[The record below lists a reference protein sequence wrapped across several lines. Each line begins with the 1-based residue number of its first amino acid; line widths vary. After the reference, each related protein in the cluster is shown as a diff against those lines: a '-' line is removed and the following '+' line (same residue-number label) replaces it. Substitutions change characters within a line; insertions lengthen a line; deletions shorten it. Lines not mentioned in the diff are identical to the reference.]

1 MHCELVIPGLLASRA
16 RPASLELVAARGRR
30 SKTSPQR
37 LERWLQQAFGLEGP
51 VAAGALSVLGAG
63 GTPGDAIWARADPV
77 HMQVMRDRVVLA
89 PAAAFPLERGDADT
103 LCQAVNAHF
112 AGAIE
117 LRAIDPSRW
126 CARLESEIDAG
137 DEPPLEMAGR
147 EATQRAGD
155 VLLTEI
161 QMLLHNH
168 PVNAARE
175 ARGAPAVNS
184 LWFWG
189 AGRLPGKTQSRW
201 KSVTSEEP
209 LALGLARLASATAR
223 ALPAGA
229 GAWLEQSPHDGRHLL
244 ILDPVVEA
252 LERDWFAPLAAALRD
267 GRVGMLSLHV
277 PDAGFSVETVRGDLR
292 RFWRRPKALALY
304 TA

>member
-1 MHCELVIPGLLASRA
+1 V
-16 RPASLELVAARGRR
+16 
-30 SKTSPQR
+30 
-37 LERWLQQAFGLEGP
+37 ERWLQQAFGLEGRLP
-51 VAAGALSVLGAG
+51 AGALSVLGAG
-63 GTPGDAIWARADPV
+63 GAPGDAIWARADPV
-77 HMQVMRDRVVLA
+77 HMQVMRDRVVMA
-89 PAAAFPLERGDADT
+89 PAAAFPLARGDADT

-161 QMLLHNH
+161 QMLLHSH

-175 ARGAPAVNS
+175 ARGEPAVNS

-189 AGRLPGKTQSRW
+189 AGRLPGRTQSRW
-201 KSVTSEEP
+201 RSVTSEEP
-209 LALGLARLASATAR
+209 LALGLARLAGAAAD

-229 GAWLEQSPHDGRHLL
+229 DAWLEHAATDGRHLV
-244 ILDPVVEA
+244 ILDPAVET
-252 LERDWFAPLAAALRD
+252 LERDWFAPLAAALRA
-267 GRVGMLSLHV
+267 GRVGMLSLHD
-277 PDAGFSVETVRGDLR
+277 PGAGFCVETVRGDLL
-292 RFWRRPKALALY
+292 RFWRRPKALESYA
-304 TA
+304 

>member
-16 RPASLELVAARGRR
+16 RLASLELLAARGRK

-37 LERWLQQAFGLEGP
+37 LERWLQNAFGLEGRLS
-51 VAAGALSVLGAG
+51 AGALSVLGAG
-63 GTPGDAIWARADPV
+63 GAPGDSIWARADPV
-77 HMQVMRDRVVLA
+77 HMQVMRDRVVMA
-89 PAAAFPLERGDADT
+89 PAAAFPLARGDAET
-103 LCQAVNAHF
+103 LCQAIDAHF

-126 CARLESEIDAG
+126 CARLENEIDAG

-161 QMLLHNH
+161 QMLLHSH

-175 ARGAPAVNS
+175 ARGEPAVNS

-189 AGRLPGKTQSRW
+189 VGRLPGRAQGRW
-201 KSVTSEEP
+201 SSVTSEDP
-209 LALGLARLASATAR
+209 VALGLGRLASAAAH
-223 ALPAGA
+223 ALPATA
-229 GAWLEQSPHDGRHLL
+229 GAWLEQSPGDGRHLV
-244 ILDPVVEA
+244 ILDPAVEA
-252 LERDWFAPLAAALRD
+252 LERDWCAPLAAALRA
-267 GRVGMLSLHV
+267 GRIGMLSLHV
-277 PDAGFSVETVRGDLR
+277 PDAGLSVEIVRGDLR
-292 RFWRRPKALALY
+292 RFWRRPKALESYA
-304 TA
+304 

>member
-1 MHCELVIPGLLASRA
+1 
-16 RPASLELVAARGRR
+16 
-30 SKTSPQR
+30 
-37 LERWLQQAFGLEGP
+37 
-51 VAAGALSVLGAG
+51 VLGAG
-63 GTPGDAIWARADPV
+63 GSPGDAIWTRADPV

-137 DEPPLEMAGR
+137 DEPPFEMAGR
-147 EATQRAGD
+147 EATKRAGD

-161 QMLLHNH
+161 QMLLHGH
-168 PVNAARE
+168 PVNEARE
-175 ARGAPAVNS
+175 ARGEPAVNS

-189 AGRLPGKTQSRW
+189 AGRLPDKPQGRW
-201 KSVTSEEP
+201 KSVTSADP
-209 LALGLARLASATAR
+209 LALGLARLANAAAG
-223 ALPAGA
+223 ALPANA
-229 GAWLEQSPHDGRHLL
+229 DAWLEQSPQDGRHLI
-244 ILDPVVEA
+244 ILDPAIEA
-252 LERDWFAPLAAALRD
+252 LERDWFAPLAAALRA
-267 GRVGMLSLHV
+267 RRIGMLSLHV

-292 RFWRRPKALALY
+292 RFWRRPKALVLY
-304 TA
+304 T

>member
-1 MHCELVIPGLLASRA
+1 MHCELVVPGLLASGA
-16 RPASLELVAARGRR
+16 RPASLELLVARGRR
-30 SKTSPQR
+30 KKGPPQR
-37 LERWLQQAFGLEGP
+37 LERWLQQAFGLEGRL
-51 VAAGALSVLGAG
+51 AAGALSVLGAG
-63 GTPGDAIWARADPV
+63 GAPGDAIWTRADPV

-103 LCQAVNAHF
+103 LCQAINAHF

-161 QMLLHNH
+161 QMLLHSH

-175 ARGAPAVNS
+175 ARGQPAVNS

-189 AGRLPGKTQSRW
+189 SGRLPGKTQSRW

-209 LALGLARLASATAR
+209 LALGLARLASVTAR
-223 ALPAGA
+223 ALPASA
-229 GAWLEQSPHDGRHLL
+229 GAWLEQLPQEGRHLA
-244 ILDPVVEA
+244 ILDPALEA
-252 LERDWFAPLAAALRD
+252 LERDWFAPLAVALRA
-267 GRVGMLSLHV
+267 GRIGMLSLHV
-277 PDAGFSVETVRGDLR
+277 PDAGLSVETVRGDLR
-292 RFWRRPKALALY
+292 RFWRRPKALESYA
-304 TA
+304 